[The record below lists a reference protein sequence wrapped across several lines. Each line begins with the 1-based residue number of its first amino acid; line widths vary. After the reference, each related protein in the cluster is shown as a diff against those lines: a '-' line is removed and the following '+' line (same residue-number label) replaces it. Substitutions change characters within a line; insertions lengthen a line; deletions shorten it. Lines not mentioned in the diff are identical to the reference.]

1 MEKITFDIEIAMP
14 MSSVYEIM
22 TTLGGLRSW
31 YARDIT
37 GDPKK
42 GGELRLGFGEDLATH
57 VTVTDYRPNNILT
70 WTVLRS
76 TFSKDPAE
84 FPTVIRI
91 TLTESSTRGT
101 LLAFR
106 QEGWN
111 EISEFYRI
119 SGYQWEKALQSLK
132 LVCETGRGEPLTH
145 AVAASRKA
153 TGWFPVS

>member
-1 MEKITFDIEIAMP
+1 MEKITFTADIAMP
-14 MSSVYEIM
+14 VGSVYEIM

-31 YARDIT
+31 YSRDIT

-42 GGELRLGFGEDLATH
+42 GGELKLGFGPDQATY
-57 VTVTDYRPNNILT
+57 VTVTDYRKNKMLT

-76 TFSKDPAE
+76 TFSKDASE

-91 TLTESSTRGT
+91 DFAESPSRGT
-101 LLAFR
+101 LISFT
-106 QEGWN
+106 QGGWS
-111 EISEFYRI
+111 EITEFYRI
-119 SGYQWEKALQSLK
+119 NGYQWEKALKSLK

-145 AVAASRKA
+145 SVATSRKA

>member
-31 YARDIT
+31 YSRDIT

-42 GGELRLGFGEDLATH
+42 GGELKLGFGEDQATH
-57 VTVTDYRPNNILT
+57 IEVADYRKNKMLK
-70 WTVLRS
+70 WTVVRS
-76 TFSKDPAE
+76 TFSKNAAD
-84 FPTVIRI
+84 FPTTIQVS
-91 TLTESSTRGT
+91 LSESPSRGT
-101 LLAFR
+101 LLSFS
-106 QEGWN
+106 QGSWN
-111 EISEFYRI
+111 EITEFYRI
-119 SGYQWEKALQSLK
+119 NGYQWEKALASLK

-145 AVAASRKA
+145 SVATSRKA

>member
-14 MSSVYEIM
+14 LSSVYEIM

-31 YARDIT
+31 YSRDIT

-42 GGELRLGFGEDLATH
+42 GGELKLGFGPDQATH
-57 VTVTDYRPNNILT
+57 VAVTDYRKNKMLT

-76 TFSKDPAE
+76 TFSKDKSE
-84 FPTVIRI
+84 FPTTVRI
-91 TLTESSTRGT
+91 DLAESGGRGT
-101 LLAFR
+101 LVKFS
-106 QEGWN
+106 QGGWN
-111 EISEFYRI
+111 EITEFYRI

-145 AVAASRKA
+145 SVATSRKA

>member
-14 MSSVYEIM
+14 IGSVYEIM

-31 YARDIT
+31 YSRDIT

-42 GGELRLGFGEDLATH
+42 GGELKLGFGEEQATH
-57 VTVTDYRPNNILT
+57 VAVTDYRTNKMLK

-76 TFSKDPAE
+76 TFSKNAAD
-84 FPTVIRI
+84 FPTLIQV
-91 TLTESSTRGT
+91 TFSESGSRGT
-101 LLAFR
+101 LLSFS
-106 QEGWN
+106 QSGWN
-111 EISEFYRI
+111 EITEFYRI

-145 AVAASRKA
+145 SVATSRKA

>member
-31 YARDIT
+31 YSRDIT

-42 GGELRLGFGEDLATH
+42 GGELKLGFGEDQATH
-57 VTVTDYRPNNILT
+57 VAVADYRLNKMLK

-76 TFSKDPAE
+76 TFSKNEAD
-84 FPTVIRI
+84 FPTAIHI
-91 TLTESSTRGT
+91 TLSESTSRGT
-101 LLAFR
+101 LLSFS
-106 QEGWN
+106 QTGWN
-111 EISEFYRI
+111 EITEFYRI
-119 SGYQWEKALQSLK
+119 SGYQWEKALASLK

-145 AVAASRKA
+145 SVATSRKA

>member
-1 MEKITFDIEIAMP
+1 MEKISFDIEIAMP

-31 YARDIT
+31 YSRDIT

-42 GGELRLGFGEDLATH
+42 GGELKLGFGEDQATH
-57 VTVTDYRPNNILT
+57 VEVTDYRTNKMLK

-76 TFSKDPAE
+76 TFSKNKAD
-84 FPTVIRI
+84 FSTLIHI
-91 TLTESSTRGT
+91 TLGESPSRGT
-101 LLAFR
+101 LLSFS
-106 QEGWN
+106 QSGWN
-111 EISEFYRI
+111 EITEFYRI
-119 SGYQWEKALQSLK
+119 NGYQWEKALQSLK

-145 AVAASRKA
+145 SVATSRKA

>member
-31 YARDIT
+31 YSRDIT

-42 GGELRLGFGEDLATH
+42 GGELKLGFGEEQATH
-57 VTVTDYRPNNILT
+57 VAVTDYRPNKMLT

-76 TFSKDPAE
+76 TFSKDPKE
-84 FPTVIRI
+84 FPTVIRV

-101 LLAFR
+101 LLAFS
-106 QEGWN
+106 QEGWK
-111 EISEFYRI
+111 EITEFYRI

-145 AVAASRKA
+145 AVATSRKA